1 MLSAILDDRLRI
13 KIREELGDAYSPF
26 AHNLPSDT
34 WKGYGYLFAS
44 VTVDPPQAKKV
55 NEVIASIAADLAKGT
70 SITED
75 ELERAKKPQVVS
87 IEEMRRTNR
96 YWMSS
101 VLESS
106 QEYPQRLDWSRTFV
120 DDYKNITVEEINAL
134 AKEFLKEDTRV
145 SVTIIPKAPAEAP
158 AQ

>member
-1 MLSAILDDRLRI
+1 MCTRPPS
-13 KIREELGDAYSPF
+13 ETT
-26 AHNLPSDT
+26 LPADT

-106 QEYPQRLDWSRTFV
+106 QEYPQRLDWSRSFV
-120 DDYKNITVEEINAL
+120 DDYKNITVEEITAF
-134 AKEFLKEDTRV
+134 ATEFVKEDNRV
-145 SVTIIPKAPAEAP
+145 SLPIIPHAHTQAPDP
-158 AQ
+158 ALLRVPSISQLRGSFC

>member
-44 VTVDPPQAKKV
+44 VTVDPAQAAKV
-55 NEVIASIAADLAKGT
+55 NGVIARIASDLAKGD
-70 SITED
+70 SITAD
-75 ELERAKKPQVVS
+75 ELDRAKKPQVVS

-96 YWMSS
+96 YWMGS

-134 AKEFLKEDTRV
+134 AEEFLKDDTRV
-145 SVTIIPKAPAEAP
+145 SIVIKPKQATN
-158 AQ
+158 